1 MSSYT
6 IRFITINGEQ
16 NKMLI
21 KSESYNR
28 AKQKF
33 ETLYPNIKIL
43 GVSQS

>member
-1 MSSYT
+1 MPTYT
-6 IRFITINGEQ
+6 ISFITINGEQ

-21 KSESYNR
+21 KSESSNR

-33 ETLYPNIKIL
+33 ETLYPNVKIL